1 MGGELLVVV
10 VVLGVVVVVVI
21 VVDFVVVVVTVVV
34 VVSVV
39 VSWAWSWSRS
49 SWSEYSCWLLYT
61 LQSDRDYD
69 DQTSSLVASLDSEGG
84 SGAGAAVGVVPA
96 DGSDEL
102 SSSEPRDTA
111 GSSSAGRA
119 QSDMRAYNAKASG
132 KKGMAVARGLVVD

>member
-49 SWSEYSCWLLYT
+49 SWSEYSCRLLYT
-61 LQSDRDYD
+61 LQSDRDD
-69 DQTSSLVASLDSEGG
+69 PTSSLVASLDSEGG